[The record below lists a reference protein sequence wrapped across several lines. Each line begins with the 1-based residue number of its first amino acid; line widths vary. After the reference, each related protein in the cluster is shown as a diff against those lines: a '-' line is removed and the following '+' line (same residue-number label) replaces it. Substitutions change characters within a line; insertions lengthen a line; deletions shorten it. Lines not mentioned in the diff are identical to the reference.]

1 MSFARIDKS
10 ARAMSKRFVRTH
22 WLLISAVLALAPVR
36 ARAETAPAEPLP
48 LLPGLETPVE
58 FWKRIFGEFSVTQLV
73 LFDPLDMSVIYDVVE
88 VGDENLS
95 QREID
100 AHRRRVAAER
110 NVDPDRVKAQ
120 RGIKERTA
128 AGLRRAGRY
137 LGQIQEIFRERGLPV
152 ELSYLPL
159 VESSFDINA
168 RSRAGALGMWQF
180 MRRTGRQFLR
190 IDCCIDERKDPL
202 ESTRAAAELLA
213 RNYQVLGNWPLAIT
227 AYNYGTA
234 GMARAVAEVESDNL
248 VELIERYT
256 HPNWGYPSKN
266 FYAEFLAAV
275 EIARNVERYFPGLD
289 PDPPLAVREV
299 EVRNRTSLA
308 TLIRSTGLSRSQFF
322 EWNPALSS
330 STRTVPAGYR
340 LKLPADRRTEPV
352 VEVRYRPA
360 DEPVIRHRVKP
371 GETLSRIARRYR
383 TPVEKILEANGIRKT
398 SLLRAGTTLLIPKL

>member
-1 MSFARIDKS
+1 
-10 ARAMSKRFVRTH
+10 MSKRFVRTH